1 MKFKPFLP
9 ALAWLVIITWL
20 SVNSGMPMP
29 KFNLFSADK
38 LFHAAAYAL
47 LTALLLWGRSK
58 SGPLPIPRSHQTLIF
73 LLATGYGAFMEW
85 IQGTFFPNRSFEYDD
100 MIANTAGVFLA
111 IMIFRLV
118 KPHNP

>member
-1 MKFKPFLP
+1 
-9 ALAWLVIITWL
+9 
-20 SVNSGMPMP
+20 
-29 KFNLFSADK
+29 
-38 LFHAAAYAL
+38 
-47 LTALLLWGRSK
+47 
-58 SGPLPIPRSHQTLIF
+58 LIF